1 MSKLL
6 DERKGKTRETTILCY
21 PGSLSGTTELR
32 FMDLRDR
39 DALANYRVKIY
50 G

>member
-6 DERKGKTRETTILCY
+6 DERKGKARVTTILGY
-21 PGSLSGTTELR
+21 PGSLAGTTELR

-39 DALANYRVKIY
+39 EALGNYRVKIY